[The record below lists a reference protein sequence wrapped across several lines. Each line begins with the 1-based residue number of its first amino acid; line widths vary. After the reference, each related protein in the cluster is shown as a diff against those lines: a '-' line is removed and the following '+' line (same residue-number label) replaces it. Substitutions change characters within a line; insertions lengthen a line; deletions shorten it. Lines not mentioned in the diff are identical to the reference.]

1 MKISVV
7 IPCFNEI
14 NTISEILQKINKALN
29 KYEFEVLVID
39 DCSTDGSV
47 ELLEKLKLNNKNV
60 RVIFNSKNLGKGAS
74 LRKGFDEAKGEIIC
88 IQDADLE
95 YDPNDLIPMIDL
107 IIGGFADVVIGS
119 RFRGNGPV
127 RANLFIN
134 RVANFIITTLTNI
147 FTNLSLTDIECCYKV
162 FKKDDIQKIYLRE
175 NRFGI
180 EPELTIKL
188 AKLNLRIFESG
199 ISYYGRTK
207 DEGKKIGFLDGLRAI
222 YCIFRYSLFK

>member
-1 MKISVV
+1 MKISIVV
-7 IPCFNEI
+7 PCFNEI
-14 NTISEILQKINKALN
+14 ETIEEITSKIVNTLN
-29 KYEFEVLVID
+29 KYQYEILVID
-39 DCSTDGSV
+39 DCSTDGS
-47 ELLEKLKLNNKNV
+47 LKILNEIQSNNKN
-60 RVIFNSKNLGKGAS
+60 IKILSNSKNLGKGAS
-74 LRKGFDEAKGEIIC
+74 LRKGFEEATGEIIC

-95 YDPNDLIPMIDL
+95 YDPIDL
-107 IIGGFADVVIGS
+107 IKMINLIIEGSADVVFGS

-127 RANLFIN
+127 RANLYIN

-162 FKKDDIQKIYLRE
+162 FKKKDIQKIDLKE

-188 AKLNLRIFESG
+188 ANLNLKIFEVG
-199 ISYYGRTK
+199 ISYYGLTK
-207 DEGKKIGFLDGLRAI
+207 DEGKKIGFTDGLRAI

>member
-14 NTISEILQKINKALN
+14 KTISEIIKKIEKSLS
-29 KYEFEVLVID
+29 KFKFEILVID
-39 DCSTDGSV
+39 DFSNDGSR
-47 ELLEKLKLNNKNV
+47 EFLKE
-60 RVIFNSKNLGKGAS
+60 ISSKNKKIRVLFNDYNQGKGAS
-74 LRKGFDEAKGEIIC
+74 LNKGFSEAKGEIIC

-95 YDPNDLIPMIDL
+95 YNPNDLVPMIEL
-107 IIGGFADVVIGS
+107 IINGYADVVIGS

-134 RVANFIITTLTNI
+134 RVANFFITTLTNI

-162 FKKDDIQKIYLRE
+162 FKKDDIQKINLLE

-180 EPELTIKL
+180 EPELTIKF
-188 AKLNLRIFESG
+188 AKLNLKIFEVG

-207 DEGKKIGFLDGLRAI
+207 AEGKKIGLIDGFRAI
-222 YCIFRYSLFK
+222 YCIFRYRLFR

>member
-1 MKISVV
+1 MNQNYSSGIKI
-7 IPCFNEI
+7 
-14 NTISEILQKINKALN
+14 LN
-29 KYEFEVLVID
+29 KDFEVIVID
-39 DCSTDGSV
+39 DCSTDGS
-47 ELLEKLKLNNKNV
+47 LKILNEIQSNNKN
-60 RVIFNSKNLGKGAS
+60 IKILSNSKNLGKGAS
-74 LRKGFDEAKGEIIC
+74 LRKGFEEATGEIIC

-95 YDPNDLIPMIDL
+95 YDPIDL
-107 IIGGFADVVIGS
+107 IKMINLIIEGSADVVFGS

-127 RANLFIN
+127 RANLYIN

-162 FKKDDIQKIYLRE
+162 FKKKDIQKIDLKE

-188 AKLNLRIFESG
+188 ANLNLKIFEVG

-207 DEGKKIGFLDGLRAI
+207 DEGKKIGFTDGLRAI

>member
-1 MKISVV
+1 MYVSIV
-7 IPCFNEI
+7 IPCFNEVKTIKKII
-14 NTISEILQKINKALN
+14 NKINSSLK
-29 KYEFEVLVID
+29 KYQFEILVID
-39 DCSTDGSV
+39 DCSSDGSIDT
-47 ELLEKLKLNNKNV
+47 LNEIVLDSKNI
-60 RVIFNSKNLGKGAS
+60 RVLFNSKNIGKGAS
-74 LRKGFDEAKGEIIC
+74 LRKGFGEAKGDIIC

-95 YDPNDLIPMIDL
+95 YDPGDLTKMLDLVID
-107 IIGGFADVVIGS
+107 GTADVVIGS

-162 FKKDDIQKIYLRE
+162 FKKNDIQKINLKE

-180 EPELTIKL
+180 EPELIIKL
-188 AKLNLRIFESG
+188 AYLNLKIFELG

-207 DEGKKIGFLDGLRAI
+207 DEGKKIGFTDGLRAI
-222 YCIFRYSLFK
+222 YCIFKYSLFK

>member
-14 NTISEILQKINKALN
+14 NTISEIIQKINKALN
-29 KYEFEVLVID
+29 KYQFEVLVID

-47 ELLEKLKLNNKNV
+47 ELIEKLKLNNKNV

-95 YDPNDLIPMIDL
+95 YDPNDLLPMIDL
-107 IIGGFADVVIGS
+107 ILNGSADVVIGS

-134 RVANFIITTLTNI
+134 RVANFIIKNLTNI
-147 FTNLSLTDIECCYKV
+147 FTNLYLTDIECCYKV
-162 FKKDDIQKIYLRE
+162 FKKDDIQKINLRE

-180 EPELTIKL
+180 EPELTIKF
-188 AKLNLRIFESG
+188 AKLNLRIFEVG
-199 ISYYGRTK
+199 ISYYGRSK

-222 YCIFRYSLFK
+222 YCIIRYSLFK

>member
-1 MKISVV
+1 MKISIVV
-7 IPCFNEI
+7 PCFNEI
-14 NTISEILQKINKALN
+14 ETIKEITSKIVNTLN
-29 KYEFEVLVID
+29 KYQYEILVID
-39 DCSTDGSV
+39 DCSTDGSFKILN
-47 ELLEKLKLNNKNV
+47 EIQSNNKN
-60 RVIFNSKNLGKGAS
+60 IKILSNSKNLGKGAS
-74 LRKGFDEAKGEIIC
+74 LRKGFEEATGEIIC

-95 YDPNDLIPMIDL
+95 YDPIDL
-107 IIGGFADVVIGS
+107 IKMINLVIEGSADVVFGS

-127 RANLFIN
+127 RANLYIN

-162 FKKDDIQKIYLRE
+162 FKKKDIQKIDLKE

-188 AKLNLRIFESG
+188 ANLNLKIFEVG

-207 DEGKKIGFLDGLRAI
+207 DEGKKIGFTDGLRAI
-222 YCIFRYSLFK
+222 YCIFRYSFFK

>member
-1 MKISVV
+1 
-7 IPCFNEI
+7 
-14 NTISEILQKINKALN
+14 LRRG
-29 KYEFEVLVID
+29 FE
-39 DCSTDGSV
+39 
-47 ELLEKLKLNNKNV
+47 
-60 RVIFNSKNLGKGAS
+60 
-74 LRKGFDEAKGEIIC
+74 EAKGDIIC

-95 YDPNDLIPMIDL
+95 YDPSDLTKMIDL
-107 IIGGFADVVIGS
+107 ILDGTADAVIGS

-147 FTNLSLTDIECCYKV
+147 FTNLSLTDIECCYKA
-162 FKKDDIQKIYLRE
+162 FKNDDIQKIDLKE

-188 AKLNLRIFESG
+188 AKLNLKIFEVG

-207 DEGKKIGFLDGLRAI
+207 DEGKKIGFIDGLRAI

>member
-1 MKISVV
+1 MKISIVV
-7 IPCFNEI
+7 PCFNEI
-14 NTISEILQKINKALN
+14 ETIEEITSKIVNTLN
-29 KYEFEVLVID
+29 KYQYEILVID
-39 DCSTDGSV
+39 DCSTDGSFKILN
-47 ELLEKLKLNNKNV
+47 EIQSNNKN
-60 RVIFNSKNLGKGAS
+60 IKILSNSKNLGKGAS
-74 LRKGFDEAKGEIIC
+74 LRKGFEEATGEIIC

-95 YDPNDLIPMIDL
+95 YDPIDL
-107 IIGGFADVVIGS
+107 IKMINLIIEGSADVVFGS

-127 RANLFIN
+127 RANLYIN

-162 FKKDDIQKIYLRE
+162 FKKKDIQKIDLKE

-188 AKLNLRIFESG
+188 ANLNLKIFEVG

-207 DEGKKIGFLDGLRAI
+207 DEGKKIGFTDGLRAI

>member
-14 NTISEILQKINKALN
+14 NTISEIIQKINKALN
-29 KYEFEVLVID
+29 KYQFEVLVID

-95 YDPNDLIPMIDL
+95 YDPNDLLPMIDL
-107 IIGGFADVVIGS
+107 ILNGSADVVIGS

-134 RVANFIITTLTNI
+134 RVANFIITNLTNI

-162 FKKDDIQKIYLRE
+162 FKKDDIQKINLRE

-180 EPELTIKL
+180 EPELTIKF
-188 AKLNLRIFESG
+188 AKLNLRIFEVG

-222 YCIFRYSLFK
+222 YCIIRYSLFK

>member
-1 MKISVV
+1 MHVSIV
-7 IPCFNEI
+7 IPCFNEFKTIKEII
-14 NTISEILQKINKALN
+14 NKINSSLKKYQFEILI
-29 KYEFEVLVID
+29 ID
-39 DCSTDGSV
+39 DYSSDGSIDI
-47 ELLEKLKLNNKNV
+47 LNDIASENKNI
-60 RVIFNSKNLGKGAS
+60 RVLFNSKNLGKGAS
-74 LRKGFDEAKGEIIC
+74 LRRGFKEARGDIIC

-95 YDPNDLIPMIDL
+95 YDPNNLTKMIDL
-107 IIGGFADVVIGS
+107 VLDGTADAVIGS

-162 FKKDDIQKIYLRE
+162 FKKDDIQKIDLKE

-188 AKLNLRIFESG
+188 AKLNLKIFEVG

-207 DEGKKIGFLDGLRAI
+207 DEGKKIGFIDGLRAI
-222 YCIFRYSLFK
+222 YCIFKYSLFK

>member
-14 NTISEILQKINKALN
+14 KTINKIIQKIEKSLS
-29 KYEFEVLVID
+29 KFKFEILVID
-39 DCSTDGSV
+39 DFSNDGSR
-47 ELLEKLKLNNKNV
+47 EFLKK
-60 RVIFNSKNLGKGAS
+60 ISSKNKKIRVLFNDYNQGKGAS
-74 LRKGFDEAKGEIIC
+74 LNKGFSEAKGEIIC

-95 YDPNDLIPMIDL
+95 YNPNDLVPMIEL
-107 IIGGFADVVIGS
+107 IINGYADVVIGS

-134 RVANFIITTLTNI
+134 RVANFLITTLTNI

-162 FKKDDIQKIYLRE
+162 FKKDDIQKINLLE

-180 EPELTIKL
+180 EPELTIKF
-188 AKLNLRIFESG
+188 AKLNLKIFEVG

-207 DEGKKIGFLDGLRAI
+207 AEGKKIMKKD
-222 YCIFRYSLFK
+222 

>member
-1 MKISVV
+1 MKISIVV
-7 IPCFNEI
+7 PCFNEI
-14 NTISEILQKINKALN
+14 ETIKEITSKIVNALN
-29 KYEFEVLVID
+29 KYQYEILVID
-39 DCSTDGSV
+39 DCSTDGSF
-47 ELLEKLKLNNKNV
+47 EILNEIQSNNKN
-60 RVIFNSKNLGKGAS
+60 IKILSNSKNLGKGAS
-74 LRKGFDEAKGEIIC
+74 LRKGFEEATGEIIC

-95 YDPNDLIPMIDL
+95 YDPIDL
-107 IIGGFADVVIGS
+107 IKMINLIIEGSADVVFGS

-127 RANLFIN
+127 RANLYIN

-162 FKKDDIQKIYLRE
+162 FKKKDIQKIDLKE

-188 AKLNLRIFESG
+188 ANLNLKIFEVG

-207 DEGKKIGFLDGLRAI
+207 DEGKKIGFTDGLRAI

>member
-1 MKISVV
+1 MKISIVV
-7 IPCFNEI
+7 PCFNEI
-14 NTISEILQKINKALN
+14 ETIKEITSKIVNTLN
-29 KYEFEVLVID
+29 KYQYEILVID
-39 DCSTDGSV
+39 DCSTDGS
-47 ELLEKLKLNNKNV
+47 LKILNEIQSNNKN
-60 RVIFNSKNLGKGAS
+60 IKILSNSKNLGKGAS
-74 LRKGFDEAKGEIIC
+74 LRKGFEEATGEIIC

-95 YDPNDLIPMIDL
+95 YDPIDL
-107 IIGGFADVVIGS
+107 IKMINLIIEGSADVVFGS

-127 RANLFIN
+127 RANLYIN

-162 FKKDDIQKIYLRE
+162 FKKKDIQKIDLKE

-188 AKLNLRIFESG
+188 ANLNLKIFEVG

-207 DEGKKIGFLDGLRAI
+207 DEGKKIGFTDGLRAI
-222 YCIFRYSLFK
+222 YCIFRYSFFK

>member
-29 KYEFEVLVID
+29 KYQFEVLVID

-95 YDPNDLIPMIDL
+95 YDPNDLLPMIDL
-107 IIGGFADVVIGS
+107 ILNGSADVVIGS

-134 RVANFIITTLTNI
+134 RVANFIITNLTNI

-162 FKKDDIQKIYLRE
+162 FKKDDIQKINLRE

-180 EPELTIKL
+180 EPELTIKF
-188 AKLNLRIFESG
+188 AKLNLRIFEVG

-222 YCIFRYSLFK
+222 YCIIRYSLFK

>member
-1 MKISVV
+1 MKISIVV
-7 IPCFNEI
+7 PCFNEI
-14 NTISEILQKINKALN
+14 ETIKEITSKIVNTLN
-29 KYEFEVLVID
+29 KYQYEILVID
-39 DCSTDGSV
+39 DCSTDGS
-47 ELLEKLKLNNKNV
+47 LKILNEIQSNNKN
-60 RVIFNSKNLGKGAS
+60 IKILSNSKNLGKGAS
-74 LRKGFDEAKGEIIC
+74 LRKGFEEATGEIIC

-95 YDPNDLIPMIDL
+95 YDPIDL
-107 IIGGFADVVIGS
+107 IKMINLIIEGSADVVFGS

-127 RANLFIN
+127 RANLYIN

-162 FKKDDIQKIYLRE
+162 FKKKDIQRIDLKE

-188 AKLNLRIFESG
+188 ANLNLKIFEVG

-207 DEGKKIGFLDGLRAI
+207 DEGKKIGFTDGLRAI

>member
-1 MKISVV
+1 MKISIVV
-7 IPCFNEI
+7 PCFNEI
-14 NTISEILQKINKALN
+14 ETIKKITSKIVNALN
-29 KYEFEVLVID
+29 KYQYEILVID
-39 DCSTDGSV
+39 DCSTDGSF
-47 ELLEKLKLNNKNV
+47 EILNEIQSNNKN
-60 RVIFNSKNLGKGAS
+60 IKILSNSKNLGKGAS
-74 LRKGFDEAKGEIIC
+74 LRKGFEEATGEIIC

-95 YDPNDLIPMIDL
+95 YDPIDL
-107 IIGGFADVVIGS
+107 IKMINLIIEGSADVVFGS

-127 RANLFIN
+127 RANLYIN

-162 FKKDDIQKIYLRE
+162 FKKKDIQKIDLKE

-188 AKLNLRIFESG
+188 ANLNLKIFEVG

-207 DEGKKIGFLDGLRAI
+207 DEGKKIGFTDGLRAI

>member
-1 MKISVV
+1 MKISIVV
-7 IPCFNEI
+7 PCFNEI
-14 NTISEILQKINKALN
+14 ETIKQITSKIVNALN
-29 KYEFEVLVID
+29 KYQYEILVID
-39 DCSTDGSV
+39 DCSTDGSF
-47 ELLEKLKLNNKNV
+47 EILNEIQSNNKN
-60 RVIFNSKNLGKGAS
+60 IKILSNSKNLGKGAS
-74 LRKGFDEAKGEIIC
+74 LRKGFEEATGEIIC

-95 YDPNDLIPMIDL
+95 YDPIDL
-107 IIGGFADVVIGS
+107 IKMINLIIEGSADVVFGS

-127 RANLFIN
+127 RANLYIN

-162 FKKDDIQKIYLRE
+162 FKKKDIQKIDLKE

-188 AKLNLRIFESG
+188 ANLNLKIFEVG

-207 DEGKKIGFLDGLRAI
+207 DEGKKIGFTDGLRAI

>member
-14 NTISEILQKINKALN
+14 KTISEIIKKIEKSLS
-29 KYEFEVLVID
+29 KFKFEILVID
-39 DCSTDGSV
+39 DFSNDGSR
-47 ELLEKLKLNNKNV
+47 EFLKE
-60 RVIFNSKNLGKGAS
+60 ISSKNKKIRVLFNDYNQGKGAS
-74 LRKGFDEAKGEIIC
+74 LNKGFSEAKGEIIC

-95 YDPNDLIPMIDL
+95 YNPNDLVPMIEL
-107 IIGGFADVVIGS
+107 IINGYADVVIGS

-134 RVANFIITTLTNI
+134 RVANFFITTLTNI

-162 FKKDDIQKIYLRE
+162 FKKDDIQKINLLE

-180 EPELTIKL
+180 EPELTIKF
-188 AKLNLRIFESG
+188 AKLNLKIFEVG

-207 DEGKKIGFLDGLRAI
+207 AEGKKIGLIDGFRAI
-222 YCIFRYSLFK
+222 YCIFRYSLFR

>member
-1 MKISVV
+1 MKISVI

-14 NTISEILQKINKALN
+14 KTISEIIKRVDKALN
-29 KYEFEVLVID
+29 KYQFEVLVID

-47 ELLEKLKLNNKNV
+47 ALLEKLKLNNKNV
-60 RVIFNSKNLGKGAS
+60 RVLFNSKNLGKGAS
-74 LRKGFDEAKGEIIC
+74 LRKGFNEAKGKIIC

-95 YDPNDLIPMIDL
+95 YDPNDLIHMIDL
-107 IIGGFADVVIGS
+107 IVSGSADVVIGS

>member
-1 MKISVV
+1 MKISIVV
-7 IPCFNEI
+7 PCFNEI
-14 NTISEILQKINKALN
+14 ETIKEITSKIVNTLNEYQYEI
-29 KYEFEVLVID
+29 LVID
-39 DCSTDGSV
+39 DCSTDGSFKILN
-47 ELLEKLKLNNKNV
+47 EIQSNNKN
-60 RVIFNSKNLGKGAS
+60 IKILSNSKNLGKGAS
-74 LRKGFDEAKGEIIC
+74 LRKGFEEATGEIIC

-95 YDPNDLIPMIDL
+95 YDPIDL
-107 IIGGFADVVIGS
+107 IKMINLVIEGSADVVFGS

-127 RANLFIN
+127 RANLYIN

-162 FKKDDIQKIYLRE
+162 FKKKDIQKIDLKE

-188 AKLNLRIFESG
+188 ANLNLKIFEVG

-207 DEGKKIGFLDGLRAI
+207 DEGKKIGFTDGLRAI

>member
-14 NTISEILQKINKALN
+14 NSISEIIKRVDKALN
-29 KYEFEVLVID
+29 KYQFEVLVID

-47 ELLEKLKLNNKNV
+47 ALLEKLKLNNKNV
-60 RVIFNSKNLGKGAS
+60 RVLFNSKNLGKGAS
-74 LRKGFDEAKGEIIC
+74 LRKGFNEAKGEIIC

-95 YDPNDLIPMIDL
+95 YDPNDLINMIDL
-107 IIGGFADVVIGS
+107 IVSGSADVVIGS

-162 FKKDDIQKIYLRE
+162 FKKDDIQKINLIE

-180 EPELTIKL
+180 EPELTIKF
-188 AKLNLRIFESG
+188 AKLNLRIFEIG

-222 YCIFRYSLFK
+222 YCICKYSLFK

>member
-7 IPCFNEI
+7 MPCFNEI
-14 NTISEILQKINKALN
+14 KTINEIIKKIEKSLS
-29 KYEFEVLVID
+29 KFKFEILVID
-39 DCSTDGSV
+39 DFSNDGSR
-47 ELLEKLKLNNKNV
+47 EFLKK
-60 RVIFNSKNLGKGAS
+60 ISSKNKKIRVLFNDYNKGKGAS
-74 LRKGFDEAKGEIIC
+74 LNKGFSEAKGEIIC

-95 YDPNDLIPMIDL
+95 YNPNDLVPMIEL
-107 IIGGFADVVIGS
+107 IINGYADVVIGS

-134 RVANFIITTLTNI
+134 RVANFFITTLTNI

-162 FKKDDIQKIYLRE
+162 FKKDDIQKINLLE

-180 EPELTIKL
+180 EPELTIKF
-188 AKLNLRIFESG
+188 AKLNLKIFEVG

-207 DEGKKIGFLDGLRAI
+207 AEGKKIGLIDGFRAI

>member
-1 MKISVV
+1 MKISIVV
-7 IPCFNEI
+7 PCFNEI
-14 NTISEILQKINKALN
+14 ETIKEITSKIVNTLNEYQYEI
-29 KYEFEVLVID
+29 LVID
-39 DCSTDGSV
+39 DCSTDGS
-47 ELLEKLKLNNKNV
+47 LKILNEIQSNNKN
-60 RVIFNSKNLGKGAS
+60 IKILSNSKNLGKGAS
-74 LRKGFDEAKGEIIC
+74 LRKGFEEATGEIIC

-95 YDPNDLIPMIDL
+95 YDPIDL
-107 IIGGFADVVIGS
+107 IKMINLIIEGSADVVFGS

-127 RANLFIN
+127 RANLYIN

-162 FKKDDIQKIYLRE
+162 FKKKDIQKIDLKE

-188 AKLNLRIFESG
+188 ANLNLKIFEVG

-207 DEGKKIGFLDGLRAI
+207 DEGKKIGFTDGLRAI

>member
-14 NTISEILQKINKALN
+14 NTISEIIKKIDNALN
-29 KYEFEVLVID
+29 KYQFEVLVID

-47 ELLEKLKLNNKNV
+47 VLLEKLKLNNKNV
-60 RVIFNSKNLGKGAS
+60 RVLLNSKNLGKGAS
-74 LRKGFDEAKGEIIC
+74 LRKGFNEAMGEIIC

-107 IIGGFADVVIGS
+107 IISDKADVVIGS

-127 RANLFIN
+127 RANLFFN
-134 RVANFIITTLTNI
+134 RLANFIITTLTNI

-162 FKKDDIQKIYLRE
+162 FKKNDIQKINLRE

-180 EPELTIKL
+180 EPELTIKF
-188 AKLNLRIFESG
+188 ANLNLRIFEIG

>member
-14 NTISEILQKINKALN
+14 NTISEIIQKINKALN
-29 KYEFEVLVID
+29 KYQFEVLVID
-39 DCSTDGSV
+39 DCSTDGCV
-47 ELLEKLKLNNKNV
+47 ALLEKLKLNNKNV

-107 IIGGFADVVIGS
+107 IISGFADVVIGS

-134 RVANFIITTLTNI
+134 RFANFIITTLTNI

-162 FKKDDIQKIYLRE
+162 FKKDDIQKINLRE

-188 AKLNLRIFESG
+188 ANLNLRIFESG

>member
-1 MKISVV
+1 MKISIVV
-7 IPCFNEI
+7 PCFNEI
-14 NTISEILQKINKALN
+14 ETIKQITSKIVNALN
-29 KYEFEVLVID
+29 KYQYEILVID
-39 DCSTDGSV
+39 DCSTDGSF
-47 ELLEKLKLNNKNV
+47 EILNEIQCNNKN
-60 RVIFNSKNLGKGAS
+60 IKILSNSKNLGKGAS
-74 LRKGFDEAKGEIIC
+74 LRKGFEEATGEIIC

-95 YDPNDLIPMIDL
+95 YDPIDL
-107 IIGGFADVVIGS
+107 IKMINLIIEGSADVVFGS

-127 RANLFIN
+127 RANLYIN

-162 FKKDDIQKIYLRE
+162 FKKKDIQKIDLKE

-188 AKLNLRIFESG
+188 ANLNLKIFEVG

-207 DEGKKIGFLDGLRAI
+207 DEGKKIGFTDGLRAI

>member
-14 NTISEILQKINKALN
+14 KTISEIIKKIEKSLS
-29 KYEFEVLVID
+29 KFKFEILVID
-39 DCSTDGSV
+39 DFSNDGSR
-47 ELLEKLKLNNKNV
+47 EFLKK
-60 RVIFNSKNLGKGAS
+60 ISSKNKKIRVLFNDYNQGKGAS
-74 LRKGFDEAKGEIIC
+74 LNKGFSEAKGEIIC

-95 YDPNDLIPMIDL
+95 YNPNDLVPMIEL
-107 IIGGFADVVIGS
+107 IINGYADVVIGS

-134 RVANFIITTLTNI
+134 RVANFFITTLTNI

-162 FKKDDIQKIYLRE
+162 FKKDDIQKINLLE

-180 EPELTIKL
+180 EPELTIKF
-188 AKLNLRIFESG
+188 AKLNLKIFEVG

-207 DEGKKIGFLDGLRAI
+207 AEGKKIGLIDGFRAI
-222 YCIFRYSLFK
+222 YCIFRYSLFR

>member
-14 NTISEILQKINKALN
+14 KTISEIIKKIDKALN
-29 KYEFEVLVID
+29 KYHFEVLVID
-39 DCSTDGSV
+39 DSSTDGSV
-47 ELLEKLKLNNKNV
+47 ELLKKIKLNNKNV
-60 RVIFNSKNLGKGAS
+60 RVLFNSKNLGKGAS
-74 LRKGFDEAKGEIIC
+74 LRKGFDEVLGDIIC

-95 YDPNDLIPMIDL
+95 YDPDDLIPMIDL
-107 IIGGFADVVIGS
+107 ILNGSADVVIGS

-134 RVANFIITTLTNI
+134 RVANFIITNLTNI

-162 FKKDDIQKIYLRE
+162 FKKDDIQKINLKE

-180 EPELTIKL
+180 EPELTIKF
-188 AKLNLRIFESG
+188 ANLNLRIFEIG

-222 YCIFRYSLFK
+222 YCIFKYSLFK

>member
-1 MKISVV
+1 MKISIVV
-7 IPCFNEI
+7 PCFNEI
-14 NTISEILQKINKALN
+14 ETIKEITSKIVNTLN
-29 KYEFEVLVID
+29 KYQYEILVID
-39 DCSTDGSV
+39 DCSTDGSFKILN
-47 ELLEKLKLNNKNV
+47 EIQSNNKN
-60 RVIFNSKNLGKGAS
+60 IKILSNSKNLGKGAS
-74 LRKGFDEAKGEIIC
+74 LRKGFEEATGEIIC

-95 YDPNDLIPMIDL
+95 YDPIDL
-107 IIGGFADVVIGS
+107 IKMINLVIEGSADVVFGS

-127 RANLFIN
+127 RANLYIN

-162 FKKDDIQKIYLRE
+162 FKKKDIQKIDLKE

-188 AKLNLRIFESG
+188 ANLNLKIFEVG

-207 DEGKKIGFLDGLRAI
+207 DEGKKIGFTDGLRAI

>member
-1 MKISVV
+1 MKISIVV
-7 IPCFNEI
+7 PCFNEI
-14 NTISEILQKINKALN
+14 ETIKEITSKIVNTLN
-29 KYEFEVLVID
+29 KYQYEILVID
-39 DCSTDGSV
+39 DCSTDGS
-47 ELLEKLKLNNKNV
+47 LKILNEIQSNYKN
-60 RVIFNSKNLGKGAS
+60 IKILSNSKNLGKGAS
-74 LRKGFDEAKGEIIC
+74 LRKGFEEATGEIIC

-95 YDPNDLIPMIDL
+95 YDPIDL
-107 IIGGFADVVIGS
+107 IKMINLIIEGSADVVFGS

-127 RANLFIN
+127 RANLYIN

-162 FKKDDIQKIYLRE
+162 FKKKDIQKIDLKE

-188 AKLNLRIFESG
+188 ANLNLKIFEVG

-207 DEGKKIGFLDGLRAI
+207 DEGKKIGFTDGLRAI

>member
-1 MKISVV
+1 MKISVI

-14 NTISEILQKINKALN
+14 KTISEIIKRVDKALN
-29 KYEFEVLVID
+29 KYQFEVLVID

-47 ELLEKLKLNNKNV
+47 ALLEKLKLNNKNV
-60 RVIFNSKNLGKGAS
+60 RVLFNSKNLGKGAS
-74 LRKGFDEAKGEIIC
+74 LRKGFNEVMGEIIC

-95 YDPNDLIPMIDL
+95 YDPNDLIHMIDL
-107 IIGGFADVVIGS
+107 IVSGSADVVIGS

-134 RVANFIITTLTNI
+134 RVANFIITTFTNI

-162 FKKDDIQKIYLRE
+162 FKKDDIQKINLIE

-180 EPELTIKL
+180 EPELTIKF
-188 AKLNLRIFESG
+188 AKLNLRIFEIG

-222 YCIFRYSLFK
+222 YCICKYSLFK

>member
-1 MKISVV
+1 MKISVI

-14 NTISEILQKINKALN
+14 KTISEIIKKIDKALN
-29 KYEFEVLVID
+29 KYHFEVLVID
-39 DCSTDGSV
+39 DSSVDGSI
-47 ELLEKLKLNNKNV
+47 ELLKKIKLNNKNV
-60 RVIFNSKNLGKGAS
+60 RVYFNSKNLGKGAS
-74 LRKGFDEAKGEIIC
+74 LRKGFDEALGDIIC

-95 YDPNDLIPMIDL
+95 YDPDDLLPMINL
-107 IIGGFADVVIGS
+107 ILNGSADVVIGS

-127 RANLFIN
+127 RASLFIN
-134 RVANFIITTLTNI
+134 RVANFIITNLTNI

-162 FKKDDIQKIYLRE
+162 FKKNDIQKINLRE

-180 EPELTIKL
+180 EPELTIKF
-188 AKLNLRIFESG
+188 AKLNLRIFEVG

>member
-14 NTISEILQKINKALN
+14 NTISEIIQKINKALN
-29 KYEFEVLVID
+29 KYQFEVLVID

-47 ELLEKLKLNNKNV
+47 ALLEKLKLNNKNV

>member
-14 NTISEILQKINKALN
+14 KTINKIIQKIEKSLS
-29 KYEFEVLVID
+29 KFKFEILVID
-39 DCSTDGSV
+39 DFSNDGSR
-47 ELLEKLKLNNKNV
+47 EFLKK
-60 RVIFNSKNLGKGAS
+60 ISSKNKKIRVLFNDYNQGKGAS
-74 LRKGFDEAKGEIIC
+74 LNKGFSEAKGEIIC

-95 YDPNDLIPMIDL
+95 YNPNDLVPMIEL
-107 IIGGFADVVIGS
+107 IINGYADVVIGS

-134 RVANFIITTLTNI
+134 RVANFLITTLTNI

-162 FKKDDIQKIYLRE
+162 FKKDDIQNINLLE

-180 EPELTIKL
+180 EPELTIKF
-188 AKLNLRIFESG
+188 AKLNLKIFEVG

-207 DEGKKIGFLDGLRAI
+207 AEGKKIGLIDGFRAI
-222 YCIFRYSLFK
+222 YCIFRYSLFR

>member
-14 NTISEILQKINKALN
+14 KTISEIIKKIEKSLS
-29 KYEFEVLVID
+29 KYKFEILVID
-39 DCSTDGSV
+39 DFSNDGSR
-47 ELLEKLKLNNKNV
+47 EFLKE
-60 RVIFNSKNLGKGAS
+60 ISSKNKKIRVLFNDYNQGKGAS
-74 LRKGFDEAKGEIIC
+74 LNKGFSEAKGEIIC

-95 YDPNDLIPMIDL
+95 YNPNDLVPMIEL
-107 IIGGFADVVIGS
+107 IINGYADVVIGS

-134 RVANFIITTLTNI
+134 RVANFFITTLTNI

-162 FKKDDIQKIYLRE
+162 FKKDDIQKINLLE

-180 EPELTIKL
+180 EPELTIKF
-188 AKLNLRIFESG
+188 AKLNLKIFEVG

-207 DEGKKIGFLDGLRAI
+207 AEGKKIGLIDGFRAI
-222 YCIFRYSLFK
+222 YCIFRYSLFR